1 MTLRSKNAHR
11 VLRPDPALPSNYVLN
26 EPLQSTPET
35 FMSTTATIE
44 NSSRSGLA
52 RRTLRIIAATLS
64 ALVVVLTTTIAPGG
78 AHADDQ
84 SYLYLDVSDLE
95 LAGRV
100 EFPLSDVETV
110 FGIDFTNEA
119 SDDDTLALIDE
130 RLGELQAY
138 ADEHLSISSADGTEL
153 AVAFEGRSLLSTD
166 KFDQDNNYVWLP
178 FELSGYDTPAPREF
192 VITFDPF
199 FDEVDGRDA
208 LIVIEN
214 DVEGGIYNNEADF
227 LVAFDADSRTQE
239 VDLGDASALKNLTAS
254 IELGV
259 DHIKTGPDHVLFVL
273 VLLIPSVL
281 VFRKSWHPTA
291 SFFSS
296 LWRVLKIA
304 TMFTIAH
311 SITFSLAGLGILPLP
326 PSKFVEAIIAISIAL
341 AAIHSV
347 RPVFPNKEWLIAFAF
362 GLFHGMGF
370 ATLVEGLDV
379 SRSTQLV
386 SLLGRNI
393 GIEIGQVAVIVAC
406 FPGLYFLRRTRF
418 YMPFLK
424 VSAAVMS
431 FIAIGWMIER
441 LAEIELGINDIVD
454 PLVVLP
460 RALIVIAIATAA
472 AYGIFKR
479 EEAADRLLP
488 TIDELDT
495 PPPADER
502 IPTMAG

>member
-1 MTLRSKNAHR
+1 MA
-11 VLRPDPALPSNYVLN
+11 
-26 EPLQSTPET
+26 
-35 FMSTTATIE
+35 
-44 NSSRSGLA
+44 
-52 RRTLRIIAATLS
+52 
-64 ALVVVLTTTIAPGG
+64 APGG
-78 AHADDQ
+78 AHAGDQ

-95 LAGRV
+95 LAGRI
-100 EFPLSDVETV
+100 EFPLSDIESV
-110 FGIDFTNEA
+110 FGIDFINEA
-119 SDDDTLALIDE
+119 SDADTLALIDE
-130 RLGELQAY
+130 RLAELQAY
-138 ADEHLSISSADGTEL
+138 ADEHLTITTVDGTEL
-153 AVAFEGRSLLSTD
+153 TVAFEGRRLLSD
-166 KFDQDNNYVWLP
+166 EKFDQDNNYLWLP

-199 FDEVDGRDA
+199 FDEIDGRDG

-227 LVAFDADSRTQE
+227 LVAFDSNSRTQD

-254 IELGV
+254 IGLGV

-281 VFRKSWHPTA
+281 IFRERWHPTA
-291 SFFSS
+291 GFLSS

-347 RPVFPNKEWLIAFAF
+347 RPIFPNKEWLIAFAF

-393 GIEIGQVAVIVAC
+393 GIEIGQVGVIVAC
-406 FPGLYFLRRTRF
+406 FPALYFLRRTR
-418 YMPFLK
+418 YYLPFLK
-424 VSAAVMS
+424 ISAGVMS

-454 PLVVLP
+454 PAVVLP
-460 RALIVIAIATAA
+460 RAAIVLAVLTAA
-472 AYGIFKR
+472 AFGIFKK
-479 EEAADRLLP
+479 EEAAGRLLP
-488 TIDELDT
+488 TVDELEG
-495 PPPADER
+495 PPPAEER

>member
-1 MTLRSKNAHR
+1 M
-11 VLRPDPALPSNYVLN
+11 
-26 EPLQSTPET
+26 
-35 FMSTTATIE
+35 
-44 NSSRSGLA
+44 
-52 RRTLRIIAATLS
+52 
-64 ALVVVLTTTIAPGG
+64 VVLLTTMATPGG
-78 AHADDQ
+78 AHAGDQ

-95 LAGRV
+95 MAGRI
-100 EFPLSDVETV
+100 EFPISDVATV
-110 FGIDFTNEA
+110 FGIDFVDDA
-119 SDDDTLALIDE
+119 SDEDTLALIDE
-130 RLGELQAY
+130 RLEELQAY
-138 ADEHLSISSADGTEL
+138 ATEHMSISSIDGTPLEISY
-153 AVAFEGRSLLSTD
+153 EGRSLL
-166 KFDQDNNYVWLP
+166 FVDQADQFANYLLLP
-178 FELSGYDTPAPREF
+178 FDISGYETPVPREF
-192 VITFDPF
+192 TIALDPF
-199 FDEVDGRDA
+199 FDEIEGRDA

-214 DVEGGIYNNEADF
+214 DVEGGIYANESDF
-227 LVAFDADSRTQE
+227 LIAFDADSRVQE

-254 IELGV
+254 IKLGV

-281 VFRKSWHPTA
+281 VFKRGWHPTN
-291 SFFSS
+291 SFGAS
-296 LWRVLKIA
+296 LWRILKIA

-326 PSKFVEAIIAISIAL
+326 PSKLVEAIIAISIAL

-386 SLLGRNI
+386 SLVGRNI
-393 GIEIGQVAVIVAC
+393 GIEIGQVAVIVVC
-406 FPGLYFLRRTRF
+406 FPALYFLRRTR
-418 YMPFLK
+418 YYLPFLK
-424 VSAAVMS
+424 LSAAFLS

-441 LAEIELGINDIVD
+441 LAEIDLGMNGIVD

-460 RALIVIAIATAA
+460 RALIVLAILTAA
-472 AYGIFKR
+472 AYGLFKR
-479 EEAADRLLP
+479 EEAADRLIP
-488 TIDELDT
+488 TLEDLED

>member
-1 MTLRSKNAHR
+1 
-11 VLRPDPALPSNYVLN
+11 
-26 EPLQSTPET
+26 
-35 FMSTTATIE
+35 
-44 NSSRSGLA
+44 
-52 RRTLRIIAATLS
+52 
-64 ALVVVLTTTIAPGG
+64 VVVLLTTMVAPGG
-78 AHADDQ
+78 AHAGDQ

-95 LAGRV
+95 LAGRI
-100 EFPLSDVETV
+100 EFPLSDIESV
-110 FGIDFTNEA
+110 FGIDFINEA
-119 SDDDTLALIDE
+119 SDADTLALVDE
-130 RLGELQAY
+130 RLDELQAY
-138 ADEHLSISSADGTEL
+138 ADEHLTISMVDGTEL
-153 AVAFEGRSLLSTD
+153 NVDFDGRSLLSTD
-166 KFDQDNNYVWLP
+166 KFDQDNNYLWLP
-178 FELSGYDTPAPREF
+178 FELSGFEAPAPREF

-199 FDEVDGRDA
+199 FDEIDGRDG

-227 LVAFDADSRTQE
+227 LVAFDSNSRTKE

-281 VFRKSWHPTA
+281 VFKKGWHPTNG
-291 SFFSS
+291 FLSS
-296 LWRVLKIA
+296 LWRILKIA

-347 RPVFPNKEWLIAFAF
+347 RPVFPNKEWLIAFSF

-406 FPGLYFLRRTRF
+406 FPALYFLRRTR
-418 YMPFLK
+418 YYLPFLK
-424 VSAAVMS
+424 LSAAFLS

-441 LAEIELGINDIVD
+441 LAEIELGMNDLVD

-460 RALIVIAIATAA
+460 RALIILAVLTVA

-479 EEAADRLLP
+479 EEAADRLVP
-488 TIDELDT
+488 TLDELEG
-495 PPPADER
+495 PPPSEER
-502 IPTMAG
+502 IPTMVG

>member
-1 MTLRSKNAHR
+1 MA
-11 VLRPDPALPSNYVLN
+11 
-26 EPLQSTPET
+26 
-35 FMSTTATIE
+35 
-44 NSSRSGLA
+44 
-52 RRTLRIIAATLS
+52 
-64 ALVVVLTTTIAPGG
+64 APGG
-78 AHADDQ
+78 AHAGDQ

-95 LAGRV
+95 LAGRI
-100 EFPLSDVETV
+100 EFPLSDIESV
-110 FGIDFTNEA
+110 FGIDFINEA
-119 SDDDTLALIDE
+119 SDADTLALIDD

-138 ADEHLSISSADGTEL
+138 ADEHLTITTVDGTEL
-153 AVAFEGRSLLSTD
+153 TVAFEGRRLLSD
-166 KFDQDNNYVWLP
+166 EKFDQDNNYLWLP

-199 FDEVDGRDA
+199 FDEIDGRDG

-227 LVAFDADSRTQE
+227 LVAFDSNSRTQE
-239 VDLGDASALKNLTAS
+239 VDLGDASAMKNLTAS
-254 IELGV
+254 IGLGV

-281 VFRKSWHPTA
+281 VFRERWHPTA
-291 SFFSS
+291 GFLSS

-347 RPVFPNKEWLIAFAF
+347 RPIFPNKEWLIAFAF

-393 GIEIGQVAVIVAC
+393 GIEIGQVGVIVAC
-406 FPGLYFLRRTRF
+406 FPALYFLRRTR
-418 YMPFLK
+418 YYLPFLK
-424 VSAAVMS
+424 ISAGVMS

-454 PLVVLP
+454 PAVVLP
-460 RALIVIAIATAA
+460 RAAIVLAVLTAA
-472 AYGIFKR
+472 AFGIFKK
-479 EEAADRLLP
+479 EEAAGRLLP
-488 TIDELDT
+488 TVDELEG
-495 PPPADER
+495 PPPAEER

>member
-1 MTLRSKNAHR
+1 MKPSASK
-11 VLRPDPALPSNYVLN
+11 PS
-26 EPLQSTPET
+26 PTKRRD
-35 FMSTTATIE
+35 I
-44 NSSRSGLA
+44 A
-52 RRTLRIIAATLS
+52 RRTARILTAALS
-64 ALVVVLTTTIAPGG
+64 AVVVLLTTMVAPGG
-78 AHADDQ
+78 AHAGDQ

-95 LAGRV
+95 LAGRI
-100 EFPLSDVETV
+100 EFPLSDIETV
-110 FGIDFTNEA
+110 FGIDFINEA
-119 SDDDTLALIDE
+119 SDAETLALVDE
-130 RLGELQAY
+130 RLAELQAY
-138 ADEHLSISSADGTEL
+138 ANEHVTINMVDGTEL
-153 AVAFEGRSLLSTD
+153 TVTFEGRSLLSTD
-166 KFDQDNNYVWLP
+166 KFDQDNNYLWLP
-178 FELSGYDTPAPREF
+178 FELTGFEAPAPREF

-199 FDEVDGRDA
+199 FDEIDGRDG

-227 LVAFDADSRTQE
+227 LVAFDSDSRTQD

-281 VFRKSWHPTA
+281 VFKKGWHPT
-291 SFFSS
+291 SGFLSS
-296 LWRVLKIA
+296 LWRVVKIA

-406 FPGLYFLRRTRF
+406 FPALYFLRRTR
-418 YMPFLK
+418 YYLSFLK

-454 PLVVLP
+454 PFVVLP
-460 RALIVIAIATAA
+460 RALIVLAVLTAA

-479 EEAADRLLP
+479 EEAADRLIP
-488 TIDELDT
+488 TLDELEG
-495 PPPADER
+495 PPPAEER

>member
-1 MTLRSKNAHR
+1 MSTPIKQRIATKPRRRFGHTIR
-11 VLRPDPALPSNYVLN
+11 VL
-26 EPLQSTPET
+26 
-35 FMSTTATIE
+35 
-44 NSSRSGLA
+44 
-52 RRTLRIIAATLS
+52 AAAFS
-64 ALVVVLTTTIAPGG
+64 AVVVLLTTMVTPGA
-78 AHADDQ
+78 AHAGDQ

-95 LAGRV
+95 LAGRL

-110 FGIDFTNEA
+110 FGIDFVNEA
-119 SDDDTLALIDE
+119 SDEETLALIDE
-130 RLGELQAY
+130 RLAELQTY
-138 ADEHLSISSADGTEL
+138 ADEHLTISTVDGNEL
-153 AVAFEGRSLLSTD
+153 TVSFNGRRLLSTD
-166 KFDQDNNYVWLP
+166 KFDQDNNYLWLT
-178 FELSGYDTPAPREF
+178 FELSGFDAPAPREF

-199 FDEVDGRDA
+199 FDEIDGRDG

-227 LVAFDADSRTQE
+227 LVAFDSDSRTQD
-239 VDLGDASALKNLTAS
+239 VNLGDASSLKNLTAS

-281 VFRKSWHPTA
+281 VFRERWHPTA
-291 SFFSS
+291 GFLSS

-311 SITFSLAGLGILPLP
+311 SITFSLAGLEILPLP

-347 RPVFPNKEWLIAFAF
+347 RPIFPNKEWLIAFAF

-393 GIEIGQVAVIVAC
+393 GIEIGQVGVIVAC
-406 FPGLYFLRRTRF
+406 FPALYFLRRTRF
-418 YMPFLK
+418 YLPFLK

-441 LAEIELGINDIVD
+441 LAEVELGINDIVD

-460 RALIVIAIATAA
+460 RAAIILVVLTAA

-479 EEAADRLLP
+479 EETAGRLLP
-488 TIDELDT
+488 TVDELDG
-495 PPPADER
+495 PPSAEER